1 MTHTSARK
9 WYCSDRL
16 TNEYKARY
24 ENGENFVM
32 IKSLKILRSII
43 VNLGIILIAIFGLW
57 NGGGSNVALVGLLT
71 LAAYNGVEYVDYVA
85 LIQAYKEAT
94 NEGD

>member
-1 MTHTSARK
+1 MSHSSPRK

-16 TNEYKARY
+16 TNEYKSRY

-43 VNLGIILIAIFGLW
+43 VNLGIILIAVFGLM
-57 NGGGSNVALVGLLT
+57 NGGGANVALVGLLT

-94 NEGD
+94 NEGN